1 MAKEGKFARE
11 YERLRTLLS
20 EKAALQHKLRH
31 GHHVVRQKL
40 RLSVDRIDVRIR
52 QLREE
57 IASLEA
63 DDAKQAKR
71 VEEVNQVI
79 GALKRA
85 MEEDCKKV
93 LDREDQRRGGV
104 IGETYEKLNELLEVK
119 RNAIVQ
125 AQS

>member
-1 MAKEGKFARE
+1 MRE
-11 YERLRTLLS
+11 
-20 EKAALQHKLRH
+20 A
-31 GHHVVRQKL
+31 
-40 RLSVDRIDVRIR
+40 
-52 QLREE
+52 

-79 GALKRA
+79 GALKRT

-93 LDREDQRRGGV
+93 LDREDLKRGGV

-119 RNAIVQ
+119 RNASVQ